1 MKLLSKQ
8 ICYKDKAMKKK
19 ISLLI
24 AIVFASQTMFATEAN
39 QMNVKEAAKILVSNG
54 MTNKEAHEYL
64 KAHITPSEFVRIKR
78 AIKNAEFAGTL
89 DQDLDHIV
97 SSIQLK
103 EATGNYLHGNNFK
116 IMENVLAS
124 VTVVAIVGILVH
136 AGGFGTVV
144 TGGMYDSVGLGI

>member
-1 MKLLSKQ
+1 MKTLSKQ
-8 ICYKDKAMKKK
+8 ICYEDKAMKKK

-24 AIVFASQTMFATEAN
+24 AIVFASQVTFASPAN
-39 QMNVKEAAKILVSNG
+39 QIKVKEAANLLVTNG
-54 MTNKEAHEYL
+54 MTNKEAHDYL

-89 DQDLDHIV
+89 DQDLDSIA